1 LDSAYVIAPV
11 VGLLSAVHC
20 IGMCGGIVGALSFSL
35 PEAERRR
42 GSRLLAFT
50 LAYNAGRL
58 LSYALAGALLG
69 GLGAL
74 LVAAGEAL
82 WVTRLLRAAAALVTV
97 GIGLYIIGWF
107 PRFAVVERIGEPLW
121 RRLEPVGRRLLP
133 VRTLPRAF
141 LFGTVWG
148 WLPCGLVYAMLIS
161 TPARA
166 DAIGGAVYMALFG
179 AGTLPAMAGVGVLS
193 GRLLGMAGGP
203 AGGATRRRLQMA
215 GGGLVV
221 LMGAFPLFVLGI

>member
-1 LDSAYVIAPV
+1 LDSGYVIAPI
-11 VGLLSAVHC
+11 VGLLGTVHC

-42 GSRLLAFT
+42 GGRLMAFT
-50 LAYNAGRL
+50 LAYNVGRV
-58 LSYALAGALLG
+58 LSYAVAGALFG

-74 LVAAGEAL
+74 VLAAGEAL
-82 WVTRLLRAAAALVTV
+82 WMTRLLRACAALVTI
-97 GIGLYIIGWF
+97 GIGFYIIGWV

-121 RRLEPVGRRLLP
+121 RLLEPIGRRLLP

-141 LFGTVWG
+141 LFGAVWG

-161 TPARA
+161 TPAKA
-166 DAIGGAVYMALFG
+166 GALSGAVYMALFG
-179 AGTLPAMAGVGVLS
+179 LGTLPAMAGAGLLS
-193 GRLLGMAGGP
+193 GRVLGVTGGP
-203 AGGATRRRLQMA
+203 HGGAMRRRLQLV

-221 LMGAFPLFVLGI
+221 MLGAFPLISQGI